1 MVALFFLSVS
11 LGTTLAR
18 MLTGLYNPDDELPY
32 FIGVGGTAM
41 LLAVGLAAASPAFK
55 KLMGGVR

>member
-11 LGTTLAR
+11 LGTTLAGILVR
-18 MLTGLYNPDDELPY
+18 PVQPEDELPY
-32 FIGVGGTAM
+32 FIGIGGTAM
-41 LLAVGLAAASPAFK
+41 LLAVGLAAASPAIK